1 MTINDNIN
9 NEEIQASAYVNSQSL
24 FSNSIPSSPNNSA
37 SASNFNQLGSRK
49 SSKSKIGETAVVE
62 GHYEGNMER
71 FFQSE
76 VRPVYFGKL
85 IMKLISDDIICV

>member
-1 MTINDNIN
+1 MGINDNIN
-9 NEEIQASAYVNSQSL
+9 NEEIEEIQATAYVNSQSL

-49 SSKSKIGETAVVE
+49 SSKSKIGETATEE
-62 GHYEGNMER
+62 GHYEGIMER

-85 IMKLISDDIICV
+85 IMRCSK